1 MANFGIDA
9 AGRVAGTAIGLL
21 DSFGKT
27 NSDNE
32 EEGGGGGGGG
42 VSLTPEIWAL
52 IQKRKSGGNDD
63 DGGGGGGGGTG
74 SGSYGWIGGAG
85 GGYGSSKS
93 AEMETQ
99 GKNYNAISDFSMQAT
114 KENFENQLE
123 SIRQNI
129 EGNKKLAEADKLG
142 VSRSIGDDWFKRQ
155 QQLQS
160 SVDQMINNPRMSS
173 SIIPEIVSGVERAR
187 DQSNSDALANLRT
200 QWNDIEK
207 TIYQAQLDDVNR
219 QNTALNDFIR
229 DMKDQIVQYYTT
241 MSNMDPDY
249 LNEYQYWIDILNGEE
264 DPNETL
270 KAIMD
275 GAVNL
280 PQRFQDMLMEFKPYD
295 QPELTQYNWLLP
307 NAASFNAKQIGN
319 RGSQNTASSANRDY
333 FRALGSD
340 YANRKVE

>member
-1 MANFGIDA
+1 MANFGVGTAGRIADA
-9 AGRVAGTAIGLL
+9 ALGLVN
-21 DSFGKT
+21 SYTGENN
-27 NSDNE
+27 NSDE
-32 EEGGGGGGGG
+32 EEGGGGGG
-42 VSLTPEIWAL
+42 VSLTPELWAL
-52 IQKRKSGGNDD
+52 RQALKGGGSGDD
-63 DGGGGGGGGTG
+63 SGGGGGGGTG
-74 SGSYGWIGGAG
+74 YGSYGWIGGAG

-99 GKNYNAISDFSMQAT
+99 AKNYNAISDFSMQAT

-142 VSRSIGDDWFKRQ
+142 VSRAIGDDWFKRQ

-173 SIIPEIVSGVERAR
+173 SIIPEIISGVERAK
-187 DQSNSDALANLRT
+187 DQSNSDAFANLT
-200 QWNDIEK
+200 SQWNDIEK

-295 QPELTQYNWLLP
+295 QPELNQYKWLLP
-307 NAASFNAKQIGN
+307 DTASFNAKKIGN
-319 RGSQNTASSANRDY
+319 RGSQNTASSANSDY
-333 FRALGSD
+333 YRALGSD